1 MPGTQRD
8 IPYLEDKF
16 QTGDIPTQQDFYD
29 LFASFMHYL
38 KVKQEKGAS
47 TSDVMSQKILTDLL
61 SERLF
66 STAFAAAVDLQDN
79 FKVMHTITGAIE
91 YTKGAQAHKIGNV
104 REDFLV
110 ANGINKP
117 TFSADF
123 VVVWD
128 NWVNTINTLNVIRF
142 EYLSN
147 GKIQVDLRYIE

>member
-29 LFASFMHYL
+29 MFASFVHYL
-38 KVKQEKGAS
+38 QVKQAKGAS
-47 TSDVMSQKILTDLL
+47 QSDLMSQKVITDALN
-61 SERLF
+61 ERL
-66 STAFAAAVDLQDN
+66 TTLAFNAQVNLHES
-79 FKVMHTITGAIE
+79 FKTIHSIAGAIA
-91 YTKGAQAHKIGNV
+91 YTKGAQAHKTGNI
-104 REDFLV
+104 RSDYLV

-117 TFSADF
+117 TFSSDF

-128 NWVNTINTLNVIRF
+128 NWMNTINTLNVVRF